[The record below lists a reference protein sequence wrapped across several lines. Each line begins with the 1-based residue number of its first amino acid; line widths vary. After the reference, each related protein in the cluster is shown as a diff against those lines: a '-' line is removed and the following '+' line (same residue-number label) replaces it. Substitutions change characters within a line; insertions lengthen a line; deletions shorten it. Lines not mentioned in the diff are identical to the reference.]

1 MAYTINRFN
10 GTVLTSVEDGT
21 VDQTTDLKL
30 IGKNYSGYGEAQN
43 ENFLFLLENFSGT
56 AAPTKPIT
64 GQLWFDNSG
73 NRLKVYDGTQWKG
86 TGGAEVAAATP
97 TSRAEG
103 DLWWNTTT
111 DQLYGLNESNT
122 WVLIGPQ
129 KAGTGTTSMQSFTIF
144 EDSTGVAKSVIAAVT
159 NNKIVSIISPNND
172 FVPAVNTLQTEIP
185 AEIKTATGELKTA
198 GVFPTIKKGIT
209 LFGAASDGNTYTSD
223 HYFWGTAAAANGL
236 VDGSGVYHAENEYVK
251 TASLDFRS
259 GATAAQFPDQGFT
272 VGTDNADITM
282 RIRQAGDPSGD
293 GVTGDTPV
301 LELDHNMLEFLSSG
315 ASTTIA
321 TLTNTHFYPFGNS
334 TYTLGK
340 SSNKF
345 LNVHATTFTGQAT
358 AADTLSVGGTNR
370 SAATAATPNTI
381 AARDGSGNITANV
394 FTGTATKARYA
405 DLAEK
410 YTVEEGVE
418 HPVGTVMMVG
428 KNSKFEIEPYQL
440 GGVAVGV
447 ISEKPAYLMNED
459 CDGQPIALKGRVPV
473 KVVFPVG
480 KGQKLY
486 GWSDGTASTIPTD
499 TVVGVALESNTAQ
512 EEKLVEVLLQV

>member
-86 TGGAEVAAATP
+86 TGGAEVSGATP

-103 DLWWNTTT
+103 DLWWNTAT
-111 DQLYGLNESNT
+111 DQLYGLNENNA
-122 WVLIGPQ
+122 WILIGPQ
-129 KAGTGTTSMQSFTIF
+129 KAGTGTTSMQSFTLF
-144 EDSTGVAKSVIAAVT
+144 ENVTGISKPVIAAVVD
-159 NNKIVSIISPNND
+159 NKIVAIFNHNAD
-172 FVPAVNTLQTEIP
+172 FVPAVNSLQTEVP
-185 AEIKTATGELKTA
+185 TEIKTETGELQTV
-198 GVFPTIKKGIT
+198 GVFSTIKQGIT
-209 LFGAASDGNTYTSD
+209 VYGADANGNSSGNS
-223 HYFWGTAAAANGL
+223 HYYWGTAASAKGL
-236 VDGSGVYHAENEYVK
+236 IDGSGVYHAENEYVK
-251 TASLDFRS
+251 TTSLDFS
-259 GATAAQFPDQGFT
+259 AGATTAQFADEGFT
-272 VGTDNADITM
+272 VGTDNADITV
-282 RIRQAGDPSGD
+282 RIRNGSDPSGD
-293 GVTGDTPV
+293 GVAGDTPV
-301 LELDHNMLEFLSSG
+301 IELDHNMLEFLSSS
-315 ASTTIA
+315 ASATIA
-321 TLTNTHFYPFGNS
+321 TLTSTHFYPFGNG

-340 SSNKF
+340 TTNKF
-345 LNVHATTFTGQAT
+345 ANVHATTFTGQAT

-370 SAATAATPNTI
+370 TAATAATPNTI
-381 AARDGSGNITANV
+381 AARDAAGNITANV

-428 KNSKFEIEPYQL
+428 KNSKFEIEPYQI

-447 ISEKPAYLMNED
+447 ISDKPAYLMNED
-459 CDGQPIALKGRVPV
+459 CDGQAIALKGRVPV

-499 TVVGVALESNTAQ
+499 TVVGVALETNTNE